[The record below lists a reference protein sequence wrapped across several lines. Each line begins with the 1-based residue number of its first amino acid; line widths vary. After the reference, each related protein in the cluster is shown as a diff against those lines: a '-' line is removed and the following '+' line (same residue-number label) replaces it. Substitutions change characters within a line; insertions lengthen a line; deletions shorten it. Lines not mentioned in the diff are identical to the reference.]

1 MVVYI
6 QQTKL
11 HNHVFSYKDRYWKLH
26 NEYHQHVQHVQQYRR
41 TWPCPHAPIRR
52 TNSVQ
57 TSTFLHP
64 DHHARCGCW
73 NQSHRKK
80 KALVLIVLIVLVVVC
95 PHPTKKTGSYTCH
108 SQRDPGLYVH
118 SVAGVWKVHHEYHQH
133 VQDFTYLT
141 PWLPWLPRDARL
153 GLFALFALPPGE

>member
-1 MVVYI
+1 MILLAIVFTHQIKIQKYMVVYI

-73 NQSHRKK
+73 NQSHREKK
-80 KALVLIVLIVLVVVC
+80 SVSVN
-95 PHPTKKTGSYTCH
+95 PYS
-108 SQRDPGLYVH
+108 SLYVH
-118 SVAGVWKVHHEYHQH
+118 IQLKRQVRIHATVNVIRACMCI
-133 VQDFTYLT
+133 V
-141 PWLPWLPRDARL
+141 LPV
-153 GLFALFALPPGE
+153 PGRYTTSTTNMYKTSRT